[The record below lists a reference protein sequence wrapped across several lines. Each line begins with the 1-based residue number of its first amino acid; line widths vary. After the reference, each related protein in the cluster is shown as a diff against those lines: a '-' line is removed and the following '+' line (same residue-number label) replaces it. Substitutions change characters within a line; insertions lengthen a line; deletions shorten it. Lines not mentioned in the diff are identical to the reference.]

1 MRLLMNL
8 LSVSLLL
15 IVATTVSAAE
25 TSLSTFDEAGIQLRY
40 GSTAAWMAQD
50 ESGSGVNELETTKP
64 YAYKSPGKA
73 FALSVLVP
81 GLGQYY
87 YGSRVKPWLFFGAEV
102 TAWVLYFKWDGDY
115 NDLTTAFEQFQRTH
129 WSRNDYTTYLQYAYD
144 GATDDDSIDATE
156 ISHHL
161 PDSETGQYFEM
172 TGKYD
177 QFAWGWDDAL
187 RDGEPLGSF
196 ATAGDSLRIVNVAT
210 TPYSA
215 NRLTYVDMRKDANDK
230 YDQARAM
237 ILVSLANRLISGF
250 EAFLTTKRHNKHAA
264 GRSDVEFS
272 LVDLR
277 ASVRSYH
284 SPSDTPFL
292 TATVR
297 F

>member
-8 LSVSLLL
+8 LSVSLLM

-25 TSLSTFDEAGIQLRY
+25 TSLSTFDEAGLQLRY
-40 GSTAAWMAQD
+40 GSTAAWMEVDA
-50 ESGSGVNELETTKP
+50 SGAGTSEAATPKSYT
-64 YAYKSPGKA
+64 YKSPGKA
-73 FALSVLVP
+73 FALSVLMP

-115 NDLTTAFEQFQRTH
+115 NDLTTAFEQFQRAH
-129 WSRNDYTTYLQYAYD
+129 WSRDDYRTYLESAY
-144 GATDDDSIDATE
+144 GFSDDDSIDATE

-172 TGKYD
+172 TGKYG

-187 RDGEPLGSF
+187 RDGKPLDSF
-196 ATAGDSLRIVNVAT
+196 LTAGDGLRIVGDST

-215 NRLTYVDMRKDANDK
+215 RRLAYVDMRKEANDK

-250 EAFLTTKRHNKHAA
+250 EAFLTTKHHNKHAA
-264 GRSDVEFS
+264 SRGGVEFS
-272 LVDLR
+272 QVDIR
-277 ASVRSYH
+277 ASMRSYN

>member
-1 MRLLMNL
+1 MRSTTYLSFVVLMLLTAA
-8 LSVSLLL
+8 SLL
-15 IVATTVSAAE
+15 AAE
-25 TSLSTFDEAGIQLRY
+25 SALTPIEQADLELRY
-40 GSTAAWMAQD
+40 GSLSSSMAQD
-50 ESGSGVNELETTKP
+50 VSPGGSTTSESDKS
-64 YAYKSPGKA
+64 YSYKSPGKA

-115 NDLTTAFEQFQRTH
+115 NDLTTQFETYQRAH
-129 WSRNDYTTYLQYAYD
+129 WSRDDYRTYLEAAY
-144 GATDDDSIDATE
+144 GVSEDDSIDATE

-161 PDSETGQYFEM
+161 PDTETGKYFEM

-187 RDGEPLGSF
+187 RNGKPLDSF
-196 ATAGDSLRIVNVAT
+196 LTAGIGLRIVGSST

-215 NRLTYVDMRKDANDK
+215 NRIAYVDMRDDANRK
-230 YDQARAM
+230 YEQARAM

-250 EAFLTTKRHNKHAA
+250 EAFLTTKSRNKHAHGKGGA
-264 GRSDVEFS
+264 EFS
-272 LVDLR
+272 VVDFQ
-277 ASVRSYH
+277 ASMRSYNG
-284 SPSDTPFL
+284 PSDTPYL